1 MHPATPALCASH
13 APLFHPTTH
22 RAPTHPGAESLSN
35 LQNDLPALTDF
46 DKQAIATLCK

>member
-1 MHPATPALCASH
+1 MHPACLPHQPVRMIRPPA
-13 APLFHPTTH
+13 
-22 RAPTHPGAESLSN
+22 AESLSN

>member
-1 MHPATPALCASH
+1 MHTSRLPHL
-13 APLFHPTTH
+13 PLFAIHPP
-22 RAPTHPGAESLSN
+22 AAESLSN